1 MQLKDKDCDVVSC
14 DQTLD
19 RDRDQLRTHDCLLA
33 ATDASADLVK
43 ARDRDRDRDRDG
55 SCDGTA
61 AQDRTRT
68 QARTQSQTCDGT
80 RDQTQTRTRTQAQAG
95 TQTQTETQTQ
105 TQTADADS
113 GRDAD
118 PDADRDPDADADR
131 PAGRGR
137 RRHAAGPVP
146 AAATDI
152 QPHQVAPPPYAALSP
167 LAPAHTVGG
176 AQSPGTLGNWTE
188 AMAVTVRG
196 SACTLPL
203 HILRHTAKRSPA
215 GSRRRSSSF
224 YRDHHGRI
232 YNLAARIVGDPDD
245 AADITQEVF
254 LRAYTHPLEAR
265 DDLRPEP
272 WLYRIAVNASY
283 DHLRRRAARPSTSLD
298 TIAEIPDTS
307 DGFVDGEIAH
317 CVEAC
322 LAGLTPRYRTALVL
336 KDLHGLSHA
345 EIAEVMDIHQG
356 AARVLLHRA
365 RTAFRRAFRSTAPTG
380 AGGITTLGLAAFL
393 PELPV
398 PASLQAPPLLNLV
411 PPATV
416 PASPPPDLVGPA
428 TGGGHTALSGGA
440 PTAAVPVAAAPLAPA
455 GLLAGLGGAVAAK
468 VAVAVIAT
476 VVVAGGGTRRR
487 SLLGD
492 SREPRCRGERH
503 NGRRRDILARRSH
516 RRALDTPADDPRASC
531 SPLGSCP
538 RPPGRLGG
546 AGATTPR
553 RPRFRRQRPGRGRS
567 GRKQPQRRR
576 HDEKWRRS
584 RQQRHERDGP
594 RRDRERRDRI
604 RHRHGRNRRNG
615 FW

>member
-1 MQLKDKDCDVVSC
+1 
-14 DQTLD
+14 
-19 RDRDQLRTHDCLLA
+19 
-33 ATDASADLVK
+33 
-43 ARDRDRDRDRDG
+43 
-55 SCDGTA
+55 
-61 AQDRTRT
+61 
-68 QARTQSQTCDGT
+68 
-80 RDQTQTRTRTQAQAG
+80 
-95 TQTQTETQTQ
+95 
-105 TQTADADS
+105 
-113 GRDAD
+113 
-118 PDADRDPDADADR
+118 
-131 PAGRGR
+131 
-137 RRHAAGPVP
+137 
-146 AAATDI
+146 
-152 QPHQVAPPPYAALSP
+152 
-167 LAPAHTVGG
+167 
-176 AQSPGTLGNWTE
+176 
-188 AMAVTVRG
+188 MAVTVRG

-203 HILRHTAKRSPA
+203 HIRRHSCEALAGGQPA
-215 GSRRRSSSF
+215 AFEQF
-224 YRDHHGRI
+224 YRDHHAHI

-254 LRAYTHPLEAR
+254 LRAYTHPLKAR

-365 RTAFRRAFRSTAPTG
+365 RAAFRRAFRSTAPTG

-398 PASLQAPPLLNLV
+398 PASLHAPPLLHLV

-428 TGGGHTALSGGA
+428 TGGGHTALSGAA

-476 VVVAGGGTRRR
+476 VVVAGGG
-487 SLLGD
+487 
-492 SREPRCRGERH
+492 
-503 NGRRRDILARRSH
+503 LAVGHYSE
-516 RRALDTPADDPRASC
+516 TPASLDAAANATTAGAATSSLAAPTAPWTHRQMIRERLQSAGLVPQSA
-531 SPLGSCP
+531 GE
-538 RPPGRLGG
+538 LGG
-546 AGATTPR
+546 TGTTGRSAPGSGGNGPGGGDAGASSSGVGGTT
-553 RPRFRRQRPGRGRS
+553 RS
-567 GRKQPQRRR
+567 GNGAGSNGTSATGQGGTGSAGTGSATGPGEGGETAAG
-576 HDEKWRRS
+576 DATGPGTGGTGGTGTG
-584 RQQRHERDGP
+584 DGAGTGP
-594 RRDRERRDRI
+594 GTGSGDPSAGDT
-604 RHRHGRNRRNG
+604 GG
-615 FW
+615 GTGAGGG